1 MEIVVG
7 DDEVREE
14 SSPSRF
20 QGLGIKRKIRKQR
33 WKTRTQILPLQ
44 LPSSQAPKQES
55 NTTPPFH
62 PVFKFL
68 IPSLL
73 AVVAFKYQG
82 SSEDPSKTHPL
93 QTWSFVLAIFIY
105 SLIKSFAIAIKQPQ
119 NQSAKFLQFLKLAA
133 LASGVVSSLLLVS
146 LLLPRFPGLIL
157 LYTSWALFAIISA
170 CQYFKRPLVIGFSG
184 EPKLCLMFLWSFQET
199 CLLDGTL
206 FIDHLHKKWRH
217 HRCNSLLRLDLVVS
231 GMTPDQVDAESFNT
245 TIDTVTRAM
254 LPFHM
259 YWTSFWLTLFS
270 TLCVSHTITLF
281 DLAFIRKMKSSY
293 NMF

>member
-44 LPSSQAPKQES
+44 VPSSQAPKQES

-105 SLIKSFAIAIKQPQ
+105 SLITSFAITIKQPQ

-157 LYTSWALFAIISA
+157 LYTSWALFAIILA
-170 CQYFKRPLVIGFSG
+170 WPILQ
-184 EPKLCLMFLWSFQET
+184 MAT
-199 CLLDGTL
+199 CN
-206 FIDHLHKKWRH
+206 W
-217 HRCNSLLRLDLVVS
+217 LLRGTKIVLDVLMVVP
-231 GMTPDQVDAESFNT
+231 MNSFTGWN
-245 TIDTVTRAM
+245 
-254 LPFHM
+254 
-259 YWTSFWLTLFS
+259 
-270 TLCVSHTITLF
+270 
-281 DLAFIRKMKSSY
+281 FIHRPPPQEVAAPPV
-293 NMF
+293 